1 MTRGN
6 QRDQDRLKA
15 QKKLAA
21 ATKGKNTTGVSHTK
35 HYDSKE
41 ITAKYNGPWTR
52 IGTEYTDQEEPSTP
66 QRKYDAEIMRAKQ
79 AAKEAAKNGGGAAAA
94 PAQK

>member
-21 ATKGKNTTGVSHTK
+21 ANKGKNTSGVSHTK
-35 HYDSKE
+35 RAES
-41 ITAKYNGPWTR
+41 
-52 IGTEYTDQEEPSTP
+52 
-66 QRKYDAEIMRAKQ
+66 DAEIMRAKQ
-79 AAKEAAKNGGGAAAA
+79 AAKEAAKAGGEAAAT
-94 PAQK
+94 KK

>member
-21 ATKGKNTTGVSHTK
+21 ANKSKNTTGVSHTK
-35 HYDSKE
+35 RAES
-41 ITAKYNGPWTR
+41 
-52 IGTEYTDQEEPSTP
+52 
-66 QRKYDAEIMRAKQ
+66 DAEIMRAKQ
-79 AAKEAAKNGGGAAAA
+79 AAKDAAKNAGGGDAAA
-94 PAQK
+94 KK

>member
-35 HYDSKE
+35 RAES
-41 ITAKYNGPWTR
+41 
-52 IGTEYTDQEEPSTP
+52 
-66 QRKYDAEIMRAKQ
+66 DAEIMRAKQ
-79 AAKEAAKNGGGAAAA
+79 AAKEAAKNAGGGAADA
-94 PAQK
+94 KK